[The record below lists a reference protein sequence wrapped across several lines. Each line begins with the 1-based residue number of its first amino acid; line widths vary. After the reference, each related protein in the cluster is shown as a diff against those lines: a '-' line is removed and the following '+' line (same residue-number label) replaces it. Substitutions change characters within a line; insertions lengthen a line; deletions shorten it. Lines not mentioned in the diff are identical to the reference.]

1 MGNGICNCSGPA
13 KRGQEDLLAD
23 EARHKSSKQPSSSSS
38 LSKES
43 IHNEECNEAPI
54 KQNKKIEN
62 KTPKKMKDEDPD
74 DLIHIIPNGNDN
86 NNNPDEPTDYDYIM
100 NSSHNITK
108 IMDADAAKAHHDD
121 DDDDEEEDE
130 SLSDLSDGFD
140 ANGITIDMKPQKKKS
155 EHKDLLRFRS
165 KAKWDPGALDDHEKD
180 MLAEMR
186 RLSVSRGTGP

>member
-1 MGNGICNCSGPA
+1 MGNGVCNCSGPA
-13 KRGQEDLLAD
+13 KRGQEDLLAN
-23 EARHKSSKQPSSSSS
+23 EARQKSSKQPSSSSS
-38 LSKES
+38 ISRES
-43 IHNEECNEAPI
+43 NQTEECNEAPI

-62 KTPKKMKDEDPD
+62 KPIKKMKDSD
-74 DLIHIIPNGNDN
+74 DKDRNDN
-86 NNNPDEPTDYDYIM
+86 DNNNPDETMDYEYVL

-108 IMDADAAKAHHDD
+108 IMDADAAKAHN
-121 DDDDEEEDE
+121 DDEDEEDE

-140 ANGITIDMKPQKKKS
+140 SNGITIDMKPQKKKS

-165 KAKWDPGALDDHEKD
+165 KAKWDTGALDDHEKD

>member
-1 MGNGICNCSGPA
+1 MGNGVCNCSGPA
-13 KRGQEDLLAD
+13 KRGQEDLLAN
-23 EARHKSSKQPSSSSS
+23 EARQNSSKQTSSSTSIS
-38 LSKES
+38 RES
-43 IHNEECNEAPI
+43 NQSEECNEAPI
-54 KQNKKIEN
+54 KQNKKIEEIPTK
-62 KTPKKMKDEDPD
+62 KTIDSHGKDRSNNRSND
-74 DLIHIIPNGNDN
+74 DNS
-86 NNNPDEPTDYDYIM
+86 DETMEFEYVM
-100 NSSHNITK
+100 NSTHNITK
-108 IMDADAAKAHHDD
+108 IMDADAAKAHNDD
-121 DDDDEEEDE
+121 DDDEEDE